1 MSSSAGRRCYILF
14 QCFPTDV
21 TRAVGPDTLTPPL
34 NVFADPFSH
43 FILFCFLCAHRRL
56 HIWRKMSPTCA
67 TQKSALKYKFSH
79 YISVR
84 CLSGPW
90 SACRLTS
97 QNRARTDTESWLQ
110 VSAEQMNVK
119 ANSALP
125 SFCPVKVKRHR
136 QVTVSKTH
144 LRVKAGLNL
153 QFIDPLNEIR
163 QHHLTHQMLLG
174 AEGFYS
180 TTSTAHLRFSGCCI

>member
-21 TRAVGPDTLTPPL
+21 TRAVGPGTLTPPL
-34 NVFADPFSH
+34 SVFADPF
-43 FILFCFLCAHRRL
+43 FAFYTFLFFVCTPSFTHLAQDVSYLCYSKVCSQIQVFTL
-56 HIWRKMSPTCA
+56 YFYKM
-67 TQKSALKYKFSH
+67 
-79 YISVR
+79 I
-84 CLSGPW
+84 SGPW

-97 QNRARTDTESWLQ
+97 QNRACTDTESWLQ